1 MRTDIAEQEKVFS
14 IHMSCSGQPS
24 GIRTT
29 MVTESLSWWLDDNF
43 GGHQWEMNSNMVTI
57 KAQKLGISMVKDGAK
72 LEGFENML
80 SSTKELMVGLNEF
93 F

>member
-1 MRTDIAEQEKVFS
+1 
-14 IHMSCSGQPS
+14 
-24 GIRTT
+24 
-29 MVTESLSWWLDDNF
+29 
-43 GGHQWEMNSNMVTI
+43 MNSNMVTI

-93 F
+93 FWVSS